1 MRQLDHIEA
10 LRVFRKTVQ
19 GHNKFPVAR
28 PNLAYDI
35 VQVASRQFYH
45 WVGLKRLSTGIFWT
59 LSTVRTGSHPGVRS
73 GRNPIS

>member
-45 WVGLKRLSTGIFWT
+45 WVGLKRLSTGIF
-59 LSTVRTGSHPGVRS
+59 
-73 GRNPIS
+73 